1 MEKGKKISV
10 VDDKCQLVLPNDIA
24 KGCAYFMEVMPG
36 LMSLI
41 VDFSLQRNI
50 ELIKTVNAEDFYIA
64 YFDLSDEIDIH
75 QIKEQGKINY
85 QSKLG
90 MVVVD
95 ASLKSSYIPSLK
107 MYSFWLIISKP
118 LLQKYLFGNIDS
130 TNNKKNS
137 IVFSSHIDSRTRLCL
152 LKLKMKN
159 YDDPS
164 FELSVRGTTLQ
175 VLGYL
180 VERINEIGPILGK
193 LSELDTTQVIKTQT
207 YMMEQLLGPFPGI
220 DFLAAKAGMSI
231 SKYKKL
237 FKRIFKESPNSFFLR
252 EKLNLAHV
260 LLKSGNF
267 NSISEVANELGHV
280 KPGYFAAIYK
290 KQFGQ
295 LPGEVFK
302 KSTS

>member
-1 MEKGKKISV
+1 MEEGKKISI
-10 VDDKCQLVLPNDIA
+10 VDDKIQLVLPNDIA
-24 KGCAYFMEVMPG
+24 KGCSYFMEVMPG
-36 LMSLI
+36 LMCLI
-41 VDFSLQRNI
+41 VDFSLQRSI
-50 ELIKTVNAEDFYIA
+50 ELTKTVNAEDFYIA
-64 YFDLSDEIDIH
+64 YFDLSDEIDTH
-75 QIKEQGKINY
+75 QIKGQGKIDY

-90 MVVVD
+90 IVVID
-95 ASLKSSYIPSLK
+95 AKLKSGYAPSLK
-107 MYSFWLIISKP
+107 MYSFWLSISRP
-118 LLQKYLFGNIDS
+118 LHQKYLFGNINS
-130 TNNKKNS
+130 TNS

-152 LKLKMKN
+152 LKLRMKN

-193 LSELDTTQVIKTQT
+193 LSELDTAQVIKTQT
-207 YMMEQLLGPFPGI
+207 YMMEQLLGAFPGI
-220 DFLAAKAGMSI
+220 DFLAMKAGMSI

-237 FKRIFKESPNSFFLR
+237 FKRIFKESPNGFFLR
-252 EKLNLAHV
+252 EKLNLAQV

-267 NSISEVANELGHV
+267 KSINEVANELGHV

>member
-1 MEKGKKISV
+1 MEERKKISI
-10 VDDKCQLVLPNDIA
+10 VDDKIQLVLPNDIA
-24 KGCAYFMEVMPG
+24 KGCSYFMEVMPG
-36 LMSLI
+36 LMCLI
-41 VDFSLQRNI
+41 VDFSLQRSI
-50 ELIKTVNAEDFYIA
+50 ELTKTVNAEDFCIA
-64 YFDLSDEIDIH
+64 YFDLSDEIDIL
-75 QIKEQGKINY
+75 QVKGGAKIDY

-95 ASLKSSYIPSLK
+95 ASLKSSYTPSPK
-107 MYSFWLIISKP
+107 MYSFWLIISRP
-118 LLQKYLFGNIDS
+118 LLRKYLFGNIDS
-130 TNNKKNS
+130 SDS

-159 YDDPS
+159 YNDPS

-207 YMMEQLLGPFPGI
+207 HMMEQLLGAFPGI
-220 DFLAAKAGMSI
+220 DFLATKAGMSI

-237 FKRIFKESPNSFFLR
+237 FKRIFKESPNSYFLR
-252 EKLNLAHV
+252 EKLNLAQV

-267 NSISEVANELGHV
+267 KSINEVASELGHV

>member
-1 MEKGKKISV
+1 MKKN
-10 VDDKCQLVLPNDIA
+10 KNQLILPGDIA
-24 KGCAYFMEVMPG
+24 QGCSYFLEVIPG
-36 LMSLI
+36 LMTLI
-41 VDFSLQRNI
+41 VDFSLQRNV
-50 ELIKTVNAEDFYIA
+50 ELTKTVNAEDFYIA
-64 YFDLSDEIDIH
+64 YYDLSEEIDVH
-75 QIKEQGKINY
+75 QVKGDKIDY

-95 ASLKSSYIPSLK
+95 ASLKSSYTPSLK
-107 MYSFWLIISKP
+107 MYSFWLLIAKP
-118 LLQKYLFGNIDS
+118 LLQKYLFGNIDA
-130 TNNKKNS
+130 TNNKNNT

-159 YDDPS
+159 YNDPS
-164 FELSVRGTTLQ
+164 FELSVRGTSLQ

-193 LSELDTTQVIKTQT
+193 LSELDTTKIIKTQT
-207 YMMEQLLGPFPGI
+207 YMMEKLLEAFPGI
-220 DFLAAKAGMSI
+220 DLLADMAGMSI

-237 FKRIFKESPNSFFLR
+237 FKRIFKESPNGFFVR
-252 EKLNLAHV
+252 EKLNLAQV

-267 NSISEVANELGHV
+267 KTINEVANELGHV
-280 KPGYFAAIYK
+280 KPGYFAALYK
-290 KQFGQ
+290 KRFGQ